1 MLRLSLA
8 VIIRVSSYC
17 GINIPEILAETAPA
31 RHSKSVVSGVVCT
44 ERFSCEGRCPG
55 LPLAW
60 GGRKALEKEAGSAS
74 GKIRENSVIEAPP
87 RNGAFGADHAGAEP
101 SLNRS
106 LHWQGRQPPDV
117 TRHFREWAFSLLDT
131 HLAGPMNVLGS
142 ESNHKSDDLGRSAPL
157 STWTLFESGF
167 RIK

>member
-1 MLRLSLA
+1 MLRLS
-8 VIIRVSSYC
+8 IVSSIGFLDSSDVNTDRIFRQRLLFPTTVNESRSDLKLIFKRYL
-17 GINIPEILAETAPA
+17 NPYLVLLALRAA
-31 RHSKSVVSGVVCT
+31 AIG
-44 ERFSCEGRCPG
+44 
-55 LPLAW
+55 
-60 GGRKALEKEAGSAS
+60 
-74 GKIRENSVIEAPP
+74 
-87 RNGAFGADHAGAEP
+87 GAE
-101 SLNRS
+101 LTARYLVRS

-142 ESNHKSDDLGRSAPL
+142 ESNHKSGDLGRSAPL